1 MTMRVLGKSGCLAGI
16 SLWMAGGLAPGMS
29 GMVRAEDPP
38 QPQQEPTQ
46 EVQPGDDTSGYTSL
60 SVFTRAVELIRQ
72 DYVDEKKI
80 SFHDLTYGAMRGML
94 GALDPHSQFM
104 APDDFKG
111 MQDDTKSQF
120 GGLGVV
126 VSAKDGNLV
135 VVSPMEDTPGF
146 KAGLLPGDQI
156 LKING
161 VSADK
166 MELGD
171 AIGKLRGDP
180 GQKVTLTILRPA
192 TKEIRDFTIERAI
205 IKVPSVKEAHIL
217 GPEIAGDYKV
227 GYVRITQFNE
237 PTAADLG
244 KGLDALEAQGMQ
256 ALVIDLRYN
265 PGGLLNSAVDVCG
278 QFLPPH
284 TMVVSTEGRMPSQK
298 RSYWTSDTGKERSA
312 YPIAILINGSSASGA
327 EIVAGALKDL
337 GRAILVGETSF
348 GKGSVQSVMQLP
360 DGSALRLT
368 TAKYYTPSH
377 QVIHEHGVTPNIH
390 AALSADE
397 ERLLMLSRRD
407 ELLNDDEKKDVAGF
421 RDPQMDRA
429 VDALKGVMIYAERTG
444 QKTALLKG
452 SGGRK
457 PETATLQ

>member
-1 MTMRVLGKSGCLAGI
+1 MISRFLGILSGVMLGMC
-16 SLWMAGGLAPGMS
+16 GLAPAL
-29 GMVRAEDPP
+29 VRADDAAPLQDTAGQPP
-38 QPQQEPTQ
+38 DAAAAQPAS
-46 EVQPGDDTSGYTSL
+46 GDDTAYTAL
-60 SVFTRAVELIRQ
+60 AVFTRALELIRQ
-72 DYVDEKKI
+72 DYVDGSKI
-80 SFHDLTYGAMRGML
+80 SYHDLTYGAMRGML

-104 APDDFKG
+104 DPDDFKG

-135 VVSPMEDTPGF
+135 VVTPMEDTPGF
-146 KAGLLPGDQI
+146 KAGLLPGDEI

-161 VSADK
+161 QSAEK
-166 MELGD
+166 MDLSD

-180 GQKVTLTILRPA
+180 GEKVTLTILRPA
-192 TKEIRDFTIERAI
+192 TKEIKDFTMERAI
-205 IKVPSVKEAHIL
+205 IKVPSVKDAHIL

-237 PTAADLG
+237 PTAADLS
-244 KGLDALEAQGMQ
+244 KALDTLEGQGMQ
-256 ALVIDLRYN
+256 ALIIDLRYN

-278 QFLPPH
+278 QFVPPH
-284 TMVVSTEGRMPSQK
+284 TVVVSTEGRMPSQK
-298 RSYWTSDTGKERSA
+298 RNYWTSDTGKEHPD

-337 GRAILVGETSF
+337 GRAILVGETTF

-390 AALSADE
+390 ATLTPDE

-407 ELLNDDEKKDVAGF
+407 DLLDDDEKRDLAGF
-421 RDPQMDRA
+421 RDPQLDRA

-444 QKTALLKG
+444 QKTVSIK
-452 SGGRK
+452 GRK
-457 PETATLQ
+457 ADTTTLQ

>member
-1 MTMRVLGKSGCLAGI
+1 
-16 SLWMAGGLAPGMS
+16 
-29 GMVRAEDPP
+29 
-38 QPQQEPTQ
+38 
-46 EVQPGDDTSGYTSL
+46 
-60 SVFTRAVELIRQ
+60 
-72 DYVDEKKI
+72 
-80 SFHDLTYGAMRGML
+80 
-94 GALDPHSQFM
+94 
-104 APDDFKG
+104 
-111 MQDDTKSQF
+111 
-120 GGLGVV
+120 
-126 VSAKDGNLV
+126 
-135 VVSPMEDTPGF
+135 MEDTPGF

-161 VSADK
+161 ASAEK

-171 AIGKLRGDP
+171 AIAKLRGDP
-180 GQKVTLTILRPA
+180 GEKVTLTILRPS
-192 TKEIRDFTIERAI
+192 TREIKDFTMERAI
-205 IKVPSVKEAHIL
+205 IKVASVKDAHIL

-237 PTAADLG
+237 PTAADLS
-244 KGLDALEAQGMQ
+244 KRLDDLEAQGMQ

-284 TMVVSTEGRMPSQK
+284 TAVVSTEGRMPSQK
-298 RSYWTSDTGKERSA
+298 RNYWTADTGRQHPG

-360 DGSALRLT
+360 DGSAMRLT

-390 AALSADE
+390 ASLTADE
-397 ERLLMLSRRD
+397 ERLLIHSRRD
-407 ELLNDDEKKDVAGF
+407 ELLTEDDKKDLAGF
-421 RDPQMDRA
+421 RDPQLDRA

-444 QKTALLKG
+444 QKTVLLKT
-452 SGGRK
+452 RK